1 MSIVNY
7 SNIIHLFLCIMNI
20 ILYFSFLYRFLIW
33 NFIFFRGY
41 VKIEKRDMVFYEGV
55 TVKMSSNY
63 SSIPIIDRMASVLDI
78 ILDIPNGITAS
89 ELLHLLNIPKTTLYR
104 LLSSMVQNELLSYFS
119 ETGTY
124 TIGPKF
130 TLTYVSMEERA
141 SRLREA
147 AMPHLRALADQIGE
161 TVKLSV
167 LSGLQSYTIAT
178 VESSRPL
185 RISVDTGALFPLH
198 AGATG
203 KILMC
208 SLNDAAMQRY
218 FKSYAIAY
226 TDATI
231 TDITEMKK
239 ELDIIRKRGYAT
251 DVGEYM
257 PEIYAVAAP
266 VTDCSGQITAAISIA
281 YPSMHKDHIRMDELA
296 AQLQQT
302 AAAVGIAY
310 ISEEV
315 QKYPARLIQES

>member
-1 MSIVNY
+1 
-7 SNIIHLFLCIMNI
+7 MNI

-89 ELLHLLNIPKTTLYR
+89 ELLHLLDIPKTTLYR

>member
-89 ELLHLLNIPKTTLYR
+89 ELLHLLDIPKTTLYR

>member
-1 MSIVNY
+1 
-7 SNIIHLFLCIMNI
+7 
-20 ILYFSFLYRFLIW
+20 
-33 NFIFFRGY
+33 
-41 VKIEKRDMVFYEGV
+41 
-55 TVKMSSNY
+55 MSSNY

-89 ELLHLLNIPKTTLYR
+89 ELLHLLDIPKTTLYR

-147 AMPHLRALADQIGE
+147 AMPHLHALADQIEE

-218 FKSYAIAY
+218 FKSYGIAY

-239 ELDIIRKRGYAT
+239 ELEIIRKRGYAT

>member
-1 MSIVNY
+1 
-7 SNIIHLFLCIMNI
+7 MNI
-20 ILYFSFLYRFLIW
+20 ILYFLFLYWFLIW

-41 VKIEKRDMVFYEGV
+41 DKIEKRDMVFHEGV
-55 TVKMSSNY
+55 TIKMSSNY

-89 ELLHLLNIPKTTLYR
+89 ELLHLLDIPKTTLYR

-147 AMPHLRALADQIGE
+147 AMPHLRALADQIEE

-218 FKSYAIAY
+218 FKSYGIAY

-239 ELDIIRKRGYAT
+239 ELEIIRKRGYAT

-281 YPSMHKDHIRMDELA
+281 YPSMHKDHIHMDELA

>member
-1 MSIVNY
+1 
-7 SNIIHLFLCIMNI
+7 
-20 ILYFSFLYRFLIW
+20 
-33 NFIFFRGY
+33 
-41 VKIEKRDMVFYEGV
+41 MVFYEGV

-78 ILDIPNGITAS
+78 ILDTPNGITAS
-89 ELLHLLNIPKTTLYR
+89 ELLHLLDIPKTTLYR

-119 ETGTY
+119 ETGSY

-141 SRLREA
+141 SRLRET

-218 FKSYAIAY
+218 FKSYGIAY

-231 TDITEMKK
+231 TDISEMKK
-239 ELDIIRKRGYAT
+239 ELEIIRKRGYAT
-251 DVGEYM
+251 DIGEYM

-302 AAAVGIAY
+302 AAAVGTAY

>member
-1 MSIVNY
+1 
-7 SNIIHLFLCIMNI
+7 
-20 ILYFSFLYRFLIW
+20 
-33 NFIFFRGY
+33 
-41 VKIEKRDMVFYEGV
+41 
-55 TVKMSSNY
+55 
-63 SSIPIIDRMASVLDI
+63 
-78 ILDIPNGITAS
+78 
-89 ELLHLLNIPKTTLYR
+89 
-104 LLSSMVQNELLSYFS
+104 MVQNELLSYFS
-119 ETGTY
+119 ETGSY

-141 SRLREA
+141 SRLRET

-218 FKSYAIAY
+218 FKSYGIAY

-231 TDITEMKK
+231 TDISEMKK
-239 ELDIIRKRGYAT
+239 ELEIIRKRGYAT
-251 DVGEYM
+251 DIGEYM

-302 AAAVGIAY
+302 AAAVGTAY